1 MLIASRYGGFCEV
14 VEAWKE
20 IGFMSDEQVEYLDR
34 NAQPMK
40 WVELTAKLVGTDANE
55 E

>member
-1 MLIASRYGGFCEV
+1 MVRYGGFCEV

-20 IGFMSDEQVEYLDR
+20 LGFLSDESVDYLQKDSK
-34 NAQPMK
+34 PMK
-40 WVELTAKLVGTDANE
+40 WVELTAKLVGTEANE